1 MFQERERL
9 EKTKEL
15 EMKMRNRADLLNQI
29 QQKIKRKYDEELKE
43 KEYAIIIEQNVKKM
57 AIRENY
63 NQDQTVITYEQTGRS
78 TNTNELGMREMQAR
92 VYEKRNEQKQLM
104 KDDICVELAG
114 YLMDD
119 YHCSREE
126 AIDMLYT
133 SDTFERLQADA
144 TGLYYQ
150 SPGYVYSFLQNEL
163 KTARVE

>member
-1 MFQERERL
+1 
-9 EKTKEL
+9 
-15 EMKMRNRADLLNQI
+15 
-29 QQKIKRKYDEELKE
+29 
-43 KEYAIIIEQNVKKM
+43 M

-119 YHCSREE
+119 YHYSRDD
-126 AIDMLYT
+126 AIDVLYT
-133 SDTFERLQADA
+133 SETFERLQDDA

-150 SPGYVYSFLQNEL
+150 SSGYVYSFLQSEL
-163 KTARVE
+163 NKAKVA